1 MFEVLTERRLSVQ
14 SKNIVYYVTL
24 TKANMS
30 RYLIRVK
37 RITINDFYYAT
48 NGTKPSESVQFFDK
62 NWKI

>member
-37 RITINDFYYAT
+37 RITINDFYYVT
-48 NGTKPSESVQFFDK
+48 NGTNAKRISAVL
-62 NWKI
+62 